1 MRFILAL
8 LAEEF
13 ATCRRHG
20 SEQPL
25 WPAPGDRA
33 VRLVCQ
39 GGSKAVKTAQRWKW
53 LPREVVQSY
62 RVSTPD
68 LTMPWGTW
76 SDLID
81 DTALSEMLTRD
92 CLKSLSGWIF
102 LWFRKISAATYREKN
117 EVKEYPLTL
126 VPTHQPLTS
135 AAFASTAESACWH
148 CLHQRAG
155 CLKYQRGCPASA
167 PLSHSYKCNRVLWA
181 QVSDLLLVAW
191 QAIPGCC
198 RLFLIHY

>member
-1 MRFILAL
+1 MTL
-8 LAEEF
+8 L
-13 ATCRRHG
+13 
-20 SEQPL
+20 
-25 WPAPGDRA
+25 W
-33 VRLVCQ
+33 VRC
-39 GGSKAVKTAQRWKW
+39 W
-53 LPREVVQSY
+53 
-62 RVSTPD
+62 
-68 LTMPWGTW
+68 
-76 SDLID
+76 
-81 DTALSEMLTRD
+81 TRD

-155 CLKYQRGCPASA
+155 CLKYQRSCPASA

-181 QVSDLLLVAW
+181 QVSHLLLVAW

-198 RLFLIHY
+198 RLFLIHYKLSNLFLGGLTSSRCKGGLVIAGMKQVIPERKQFLITRQIDWPFQYLANQVTRTEKKYTVSPQRA